1 MLKFRTRLILSHL
14 VVIVVILASCG
25 FSAYWMLSRA
35 VHNQLDA
42 ALLAVAET
50 EAAVLTSSLH
60 QHIKFN
66 DILSD
71 SDRLSFARIDRLI
84 QVIDREGKV
93 LAQSA
98 NLGSTQLP
106 APINLLSM
114 LASKETVFETLF
126 SFGDEP
132 VRMVSMPIDRLDTP
146 VIVQVAGSLD
156 DVHNLLNVANLLFM
170 MMTLGLLVAVG
181 CVGVSLTRKAFQAIE
196 NIVQRA
202 KYINEANLSER
213 LPHPGSR
220 DEIGK
225 LVDTLNEMLDRI
237 ERSFEVQRRFTADA
251 SHELRSPLSR
261 LRTELEISL
270 RRPRDAP
277 EYQETLQ
284 SCMDEVERLT
294 LIVEELLVLAR
305 MDAGLERDSRETIC
319 INRIIEATIKR
330 MQSMAEKRDVQIIVE
345 SVPQIFTNMAYGS
358 VDLILSNLL
367 DNAVKFSPKGGRI
380 SVHLALTENLG
391 ELSVSD
397 NGPGIERDEQQR
409 IFERFYRGS
418 IASTTHVAG
427 AGLGLA
433 LSQAIACGHG
443 GHIEMTNNDG
453 GGAVFIFRFPLAR

>member
-14 VVIVVILASCG
+14 AVIVVILTSVG
-25 FSAYWMLSRA
+25 FAAYWMLSRA
-35 VHNQLDA
+35 VYNQLDA

-50 EAAVLTSSLH
+50 EAAVLSSSPYRA
-60 QHIKFN
+60 IKLN
-66 DILSD
+66 DTLSG

-84 QVIDREGKV
+84 QVVDSEGKV

-98 NLGSTQLP
+98 NLGNTQLP
-106 APINLLSM
+106 VLANLSALFANS
-114 LASKETVFETLF
+114 ETVFETLF

-156 DVHNLLNVANLLFM
+156 DVHNVLNVASLLFV
-170 MMTLGLLVAVG
+170 MMTLGLLTAVAGVG
-181 CVGVSLTRKAFQAIE
+181 LSLTRKAFQAIE

-202 KYINEANLSER
+202 QHINEANLNER

-220 DEIGK
+220 DEIGN

-270 RRPRDAP
+270 RRSRDP
-277 EYQETLQ
+277 SEYHETLQ

-305 MDAGLERDSRETIC
+305 MDAGLERRSTETVSLNAIV
-319 INRIIEATIKR
+319 EATVKR
-330 MQSMAEKRDVQIIVE
+330 MQSMAGKRDVQIIAE
-345 SVPQIFTNMAYGS
+345 PMPQVVTNMAYGS
-358 VDLILSNLL
+358 VDLILTNLL
-367 DNAVKFSPKGGRI
+367 DNAVKFSPPGGRV
-380 SVHLALTENLG
+380 SVRLVVTEN
-391 ELSVSD
+391 EAALSVCD
-397 NGPGIERDEQQR
+397 NGPGIDQDEQQR

-418 IASTTHVAG
+418 VASTRHVAG

-443 GHIEMTNNDG
+443 GYIEMTNNDEG
-453 GGAVFIFRFPLAR
+453 GSFFIFKFPLAR

>member
-14 VVIVVILASCG
+14 AVIVVILASVG
-25 FSAYWMLSRA
+25 FAAYWMLSRA

-50 EAAVLTSSLH
+50 EAAVLSSSPY
-60 QHIKFN
+60 QAIKLN
-66 DILSD
+66 DTLSG
-71 SDRLSFARIDRLI
+71 SDKLSFARIDRLI
-84 QVIDREGKV
+84 QVVDSEGKV

-98 NLGSTQLP
+98 NLGNNQLP
-106 APINLLSM
+106 VPANLSAM
-114 LASKETVFETLF
+114 FATGETVFETLF
-126 SFGDEP
+126 AFGDEP

-156 DVHNLLNVANLLFM
+156 DVHNVLTVASLLFV
-170 MMTLGLLVAVG
+170 MMTLGLLTAVG
-181 CVGVSLTRKAFQAIE
+181 GVGVSLTRKAFQAIE

-202 KYINEANLSER
+202 QHINEANLSER
-213 LPHPGSR
+213 LPHPGTR
-220 DEIGK
+220 DEIGN
-225 LVDTLNEMLDRI
+225 LVNTLNEMLDRI

-270 RRPRDAP
+270 RRPRDAS

-305 MDAGLERDSRETIC
+305 MDAGLERGSTETVSL
-319 INRIIEATIKR
+319 NAIIEATVKR
-330 MQSMAEKRDVQIIVE
+330 MQSMADKRDVQIIVE
-345 SVPQIFTNMAYGS
+345 PMPQVVTNMAYGS
-358 VDLILSNLL
+358 VDLILTNLL
-367 DNAVKFSPKGGRI
+367 DNAVKFSPPGGCV
-380 SVHLALTENLG
+380 SVRLTVTEN
-391 ELSVSD
+391 EAALSVCD
-397 NGPGIERDEQQR
+397 NGPGIDQDEQQR

-418 IASTTHVAG
+418 IASTRHVTG

-443 GHIEMTNNDG
+443 GYIEMTNIDEG
-453 GGAVFIFRFPLAR
+453 GSVFIFKFPLAR